1 MKMMMMT
8 NNNNN
13 NNKNNNNSCS
23 YCHHHHHHHR
33 SPVLRTK
40 ARIRIRI
47 RISSQSQ
54 SQSQSQSHQSEKSQ
68 PNSFNAVGNFRE
80 NLSIGLLVGIVLKED
95 QQQIDNDRTKFVY
108 GKISDFLTNSKRH
121 PRGIK
126 VRLESGEIGRVQEIG
141 GQTMNDVDVLVEE
154 ENGEEENIEEEN
166 VVESLSWSSSNIV
179 YVRGLPKDFQEEEDG
194 VGILK
199 KRLLELISVSED
211 EDNSNNKIKDLTD
224 SIISVTIPNR
234 SGSFKKRAIQG
245 FGFIECKDAGVASEV
260 IRILDGK
267 NFQLLND
274 GVVNDENTF
283 TLSASFSVSKNKNR
297 NGSADANNE
306 NDDDGNDENE
316 NATNKKTNNKKKKKT
331 SAATTHNNNNNN
343 IDEEEQKRQRQ
354 ILEAR
359 KAMEADALKTLD
371 RQKRERDRIE
381 KELETKRQ
389 LEESARLA
397 KEKRTIE
404 LLTKRKEA
412 QERNR
417 LKMQLEQER
426 LDRIDLEARKL
437 GDIKIDYDS
446 WSVEIQEIKA
456 KISALK

>member
-1 MKMMMMT
+1 M
-8 NNNNN
+8 
-13 NNKNNNNSCS
+13 
-23 YCHHHHHHHR
+23 
-33 SPVLRTK
+33 LRTK

-234 SGSFKKRAIQG
+234 SGSFKKPAIQG

-306 NDDDGNDENE
+306 ND
-316 NATNKKTNNKKKKKT
+316 
-331 SAATTHNNNNNN
+331 NNN

>member
-1 MKMMMMT
+1 M
-8 NNNNN
+8 
-13 NNKNNNNSCS
+13 
-23 YCHHHHHHHR
+23 
-33 SPVLRTK
+33 LRTR

-47 RISSQSQ
+47 RISSQ

-306 NDDDGNDENE
+306 ND
-316 NATNKKTNNKKKKKT
+316 
-331 SAATTHNNNNNN
+331 NNN

>member
-1 MKMMMMT
+1 MMKMMMMT

-267 NFQLLND
+267 NVQLLND

-306 NDDDGNDENE
+306 ND
-316 NATNKKTNNKKKKKT
+316 
-331 SAATTHNNNNNN
+331 NNN

>member
-1 MKMMMMT
+1 MMMMT

-306 NDDDGNDENE
+306 ND
-316 NATNKKTNNKKKKKT
+316 
-331 SAATTHNNNNNN
+331 NNN

>member
-1 MKMMMMT
+1 MMKMMMMT

-234 SGSFKKRAIQG
+234 SGSFKKPAIQG

-306 NDDDGNDENE
+306 ND
-316 NATNKKTNNKKKKKT
+316 
-331 SAATTHNNNNNN
+331 NNN

>member
-1 MKMMMMT
+1 MTQMMKMMMMT
-8 NNNNN
+8 NNNNNN

-33 SPVLRTK
+33 SPVLRTR

-47 RISSQSQ
+47 RISSQ

-306 NDDDGNDENE
+306 ND
-316 NATNKKTNNKKKKKT
+316 
-331 SAATTHNNNNNN
+331 NNN

>member
-33 SPVLRTK
+33 SPVLRTR

-47 RISSQSQ
+47 RISSQ

-234 SGSFKKRAIQG
+234 SGSFKKPAIQG

-306 NDDDGNDENE
+306 ND
-316 NATNKKTNNKKKKKT
+316 
-331 SAATTHNNNNNN
+331 NNN